1 LFYAYDD
8 NKTHAAQR
16 LYEGIKAHLKE
27 YGEDHKEYEFD
38 EDPSIEVN
46 QMYKS
51 MEETEEE
58 PAGGYEV

>member
-8 NKTHAAQR
+8 NKTQAATR

-27 YGEDHKEYEFD
+27 YGEDRKEHEFD
-38 EDPSIEVN
+38 EHPDIEVN

-51 MEETEEE
+51 MEEAEEE
-58 PAGGYEV
+58 PTGGYEV